1 MISTKKP
8 LAPSNAPPTVLKS
21 SSSSSSSAVKCSAVP
36 STPTHERHLSPRPQQ
51 RAIHN
56 SAVKLQP
63 VAAAVAPTEQQENS
77 ENLPPP
83 VAGTNNQCSGSP
95 ASHQTSITDLKQRNL
110 STDSH
115 TVVRDV

>member
-8 LAPSNAPPTVLKS
+8 LAPSNAPPTVLK
-21 SSSSSSSAVKCSAVP
+21 SSSSSAVKCSAVP

-51 RAIHN
+51 RAIHS

-63 VAAAVAPTEQQENS
+63 VAAVVVAPTEQQENS

-83 VAGTNNQCSGSP
+83 VAGTNNQYSGSP